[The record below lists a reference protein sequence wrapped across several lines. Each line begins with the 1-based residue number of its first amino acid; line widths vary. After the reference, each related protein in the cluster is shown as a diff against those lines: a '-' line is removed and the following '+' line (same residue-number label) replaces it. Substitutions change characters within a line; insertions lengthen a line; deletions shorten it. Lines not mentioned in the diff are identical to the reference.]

1 MKNQE
6 DANLSRFYSLTV
18 NRLSLAMDGTVE
30 WQLMRQDED
39 LKART
44 AKLTRLSI
52 PETDSATKAKEMVR
66 DLHPE
71 VEMFGKWIPVCSGDG
86 FEEYRTE
93 TVYA

>member
-6 DANLSRFYSLTV
+6 DANLSRFYTLTV

-44 AKLTRLSI
+44 ATLTRLSI
-52 PETDSATKAKEMVR
+52 PETDSAKKAKEMVR

-71 VEMFGKWIPVCSGDG
+71 VALFGKWIPTSSGDG